1 MAEVS
6 FIGRPALVGVGCPYC
21 GRTLDPDEAGMV
33 AGQQSWGWVGVAAKA
48 DGRMAGWLVVE
59 PLPDRTALVRSL
71 WVSPHCVR
79 SGLGTRLVQGVAA
92 GLLQRNV
99 RAVVSAGSRRISTCQ
114 APPREFLRAVGF
126 TRGLDERLWHLDL
139 DLTVVDRP
147 RLITAFERFVEA
159 IRPVAPPEPAGRA
172 TRDG

>member
-21 GRTLDPDEAGMV
+21 GRTLDPDDAGMV
-33 AGQQSWGWVGVAAKA
+33 AAQQAWGWAGFAAKA
-48 DGRMAGWLVVE
+48 DGRVAGWLVVE
-59 PLPDRTALVRSL
+59 PLPGRTALVRSV
-71 WVSPHCVR
+71 WVAPGLVR
-79 SGLGTRLVQGVAA
+79 SGVGTRLVQGAAA

-99 RAVVSAGSRRISTCQ
+99 RAMVSAGSRRSPTCQ
-114 APPREFLRAVGF
+114 VPPREFLKAVGF

-139 DLTVVDRP
+139 DATVVDRP
-147 RLITAFERFVEA
+147 RLITVFERFVEA

-172 TRDG
+172 TRGG